1 MLANLT
7 DLQQP
12 YLGNGTKTVSVAI
25 PGKTCTHHLIRNDK
39 NCFQKGQISNKMTAW
54 PEEFFKVSVYNN
66 GNIVLFFLD
75 FWGLNEL

>member
-12 YLGNGTKTVSVAI
+12 YLGKGTKTVSVAI

-39 NCFQKGQISNKMTAW
+39 NCFRKGQISNKMTT
-54 PEEFFKVSVYNN
+54 
-66 GNIVLFFLD
+66 
-75 FWGLNEL
+75 